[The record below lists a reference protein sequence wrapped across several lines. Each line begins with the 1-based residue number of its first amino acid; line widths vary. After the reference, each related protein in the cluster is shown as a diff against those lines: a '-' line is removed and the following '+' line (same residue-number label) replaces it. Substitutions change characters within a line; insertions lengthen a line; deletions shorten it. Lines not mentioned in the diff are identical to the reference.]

1 MVATPNP
8 WICLLLPAEKKR
20 NSLNKLNFSLKKI
33 IPLKR
38 VLYWTLPKVHEHSN
52 TVVKQPIC
60 EQISV
65 PKPIGIYL
73 GHGVRVGGKIF
84 DRLPLRRAKERLLKR
99 NSITA
104 SLLPWAVQQCKTRC
118 KSDSHIRDWI
128 LIFPAAPK
136 TLVHLSRCTKTDCSW
151 QCLRESESTRWLRHH
166 KLVQFPLSKSVFW
179 RLLLA
184 CGFRIL

>member
-60 EQISV
+60 EQISL

-104 SLLPWAVQQCKTRC
+104 SYYLEQSSNARLDVSLIATFGTGFWFSQLLQ
-118 KSDSHIRDWI
+118 
-128 LIFPAAPK
+128 
-136 TLVHLSRCTKTDCSW
+136 
-151 QCLRESESTRWLRHH
+151 RHWFAYLDVRKPTVLH
-166 KLVQFPLSKSVFW
+166 SVFGNLKAQDGW
-179 RLLLA
+179 DIINWYNFPFQSQSF
-184 CGFRIL
+184 GGYF